1 MFIQV
6 VNKLGQ
12 PLKLFD
18 FSSFSFGSKETSGQN
33 EFTVKNSTLVF
44 QPNYYRAYW

>member
-12 PLKLFD
+12 SLNLFD
-18 FSSFSFGSKETSGQN
+18 FSSFSFGLKETSGQN

-44 QPNYYRAYW
+44 QPNYCTTSW